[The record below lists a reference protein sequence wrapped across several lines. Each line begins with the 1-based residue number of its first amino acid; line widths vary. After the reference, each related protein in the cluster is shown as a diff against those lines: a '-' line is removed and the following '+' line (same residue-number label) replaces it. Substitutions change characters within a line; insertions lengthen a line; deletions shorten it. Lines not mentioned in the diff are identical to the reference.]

1 MTADSHTQGEVL
13 AALQRMTGAYH
24 KRDLE
29 AVMAAFGSDPDVML
43 FGTGA
48 DETRRGRD
56 AIRTQVQRDWSQT
69 DEVSMSLRWGPVSA
83 AGDVAWAWAE
93 GSFDFRAGDVEG
105 SLPARLSAVLE
116 RRDGQWLIVH
126 SHFSTPAAGQ
136 VEGESF

>member
-1 MTADSHTQGEVL
+1 MTADSQTQGEVL
-13 AALQRMTGAYH
+13 AALQRMTGAYQ

-29 AVMAAFGSDPDVML
+29 AVMAAFASDPDVL
-43 FGTGA
+43 IFGTGA
-48 DETRRGRD
+48 DETRRGKD
-56 AIRTQVQRDWSQT
+56 AIRAQVQRDWGQS
-69 DEVSMSLRWGPVSA
+69 DAVSMALRWGPVSA

-105 SLPARLSAVLE
+105 SIPARLSAVLE

>member
-1 MTADSHTQGEVL
+1 MTADSHTQDEVV
-13 AALQRMTGAYH
+13 AALQRMTVAYQ

-48 DETRRGRD
+48 DEVRRGKD
-56 AIRTQVQRDWSQT
+56 AIRTQVQRDWGQS
-69 DEVSMSLRWGPVSA
+69 DEVSLALRWGPVSA

-126 SHFSTPAAGQ
+126 SHFSTPAAEQ

>member
-1 MTADSHTQGEVL
+1 
-13 AALQRMTGAYH
+13 MTGAYQ

-29 AVMAAFGSDPDVML
+29 AVMAAFGSDPDVLL

-48 DETRRGRD
+48 DEVRRGKD
-56 AIRTQVQRDWSQT
+56 AIRTQVERDWGQS
-69 DEVSMSLRWGPVSA
+69 DEVSLALRWGPVSA
-83 AGDVAWAWAE
+83 AGDVAWTWAE

-126 SHFSTPAAGQ
+126 AHFSTPAAEQ

>member
-1 MTADSHTQGEVL
+1 MTADSQTQSEVL
-13 AALQRMTGAYH
+13 AALQRMTDAYQ

-29 AVMAAFGSDPDVML
+29 AVMSAFGSDPDVMI

-48 DETRRGRD
+48 DEMRRGKD
-56 AIRTQVQRDWSQT
+56 AIRTQVQRDWDQS
-69 DEVSMSLRWGPVSA
+69 DELSMALRWGPVSA

-136 VEGESF
+136 AEGESF

>member
-1 MTADSHTQGEVL
+1 MTADSQTQDEVL
-13 AALQRMTGAYH
+13 AALHRMTGAYR

-29 AVMAAFGSDPDVML
+29 GVMAAFGSDPDVML

-48 DETRRGRD
+48 DEVRRGKD
-56 AIRTQVQRDWSQT
+56 AIRTQVQRDWGQT
-69 DEVSMSLRWGPVSA
+69 DEVSLALRWGPVSA

-93 GSFDFRAGDVEG
+93 GTFDFRAGDVEG

-126 SHFSTPAAGQ
+126 SHFSTPAAAQ

>member
-1 MTADSHTQGEVL
+1 MTADSQTQEEVL
-13 AALQRMTGAYH
+13 AALQRMTVAYR

-48 DETRRGRD
+48 DEVRRGKD
-56 AIRTQVQRDWSQT
+56 AIRTQVQRDWGQS
-69 DEVSMSLRWGPVSA
+69 DEVSLGLRWGPVSA

-105 SLPARLSAVLE
+105 SLPARLSVVLE

-126 SHFSTPAAGQ
+126 SHFSTPAAEQ

>member
-1 MTADSHTQGEVL
+1 MTADSQTQDEVL
-13 AALQRMTGAYH
+13 AALQGMTDAYQ
-24 KRDLE
+24 KRDIG

-48 DETRRGRD
+48 DEVRRGKD
-56 AIRTQVQRDWSQT
+56 AIRTQVQRDWGQS
-69 DEVSMSLRWGPVSA
+69 DEISLALRWGNISA

-126 SHFSTPAAGQ
+126 SHFSTPAAEQ